1 MLLNCCTHQPRHA
14 IDIQTV
20 KMRLRR
26 SANSARAMDHGVN
39 AAYQT
44 TQAVRVFERTF
55 DPMNMTPGQT
65 ASI

>member
-1 MLLNCCTHQPRHA
+1 
-14 IDIQTV
+14 
-20 KMRLRR
+20 MRLRR

-55 DPMNMTPGQT
+55 DPMNITPGQT